1 MFFIP
6 VDRLSAAGIFLFVY
20 FVLDRAADVI
30 YTIK

>member
-20 FVLDRAADVI
+20 FVLDRKADVI
-30 YTIK
+30 